1 MTIDNKT
8 SSDSISYQVISTD
21 DGDYRSDY
29 LERENNI
36 ELDILLCY
44 MIESFSNMTIKK
56 DGSIRLGKK
65 KIENVK

>member
-8 SSDSISYQVISTD
+8 SSDSIPYQVISTD

>member
-56 DGSIRLGKK
+56 DGSIRLGEK
-65 KIENVK
+65 KIDYVK